1 MTKDEIRL
9 LMRQK
14 RRTLSEDEV
23 ICAGN
28 NICSQIF
35 SFEIMDKATTVMTF
49 ISAFKEPD
57 TQSILRTL
65 SKQGKKIVVPISNT
79 ENFTIIPSY
88 IDSASHLTNGAYGIK
103 EPTSIIP
110 ARPEDIDIAIIPGI
124 AFGKDGSRL
133 GFGKGYYD
141 KFLECFSGIK
151 IGICYDFQIFDTL
164 PVSKHDINMDIIV
177 TEKRI
182 YSDF

>member
-14 RRTLSEDEV
+14 RRALLSDEV
-23 ICAGN
+23 LSAGN
-28 NICSQIF
+28 IICSQIF
-35 SFEIMDKATTVMTF
+35 SFEFMKKATTVMTF
-49 ISAFKEPD
+49 ISNFKEPS
-57 TQSILRTL
+57 TECIFKTL
-65 SKQGKKIVVPISNT
+65 SEQNKKIVVPVSNT

-88 IDSASHLTNGAYGIK
+88 IDSSSALTNGAYGIK
-103 EPTSIIP
+103 EPELIRP
-110 ARPEDIDIAIIPGI
+110 AKPEDIDIAIIPGI

-141 KFLECFSGIK
+141 KFLECFDGIK
-151 IGICYDFQIFDTL
+151 IGICYDFQIFDSL
-164 PVSKHDINMDIIV
+164 PVSAHDINMDIIV